1 MFNQFFGQFLLQREL
16 LTPQQLCA
24 IFEEES
30 STRVKLG
37 MLAID
42 KSLMTPEQVEEVH
55 RLQKVMDKR
64 FGEVAILKGYL
75 NPAQVESLL
84 QTQSLRHLSLSQAI
98 LERGYLSLGQLATAL
113 EEYKSASIVSGP
125 KSSDDF
131 DEIAWLLLDFKGSS
145 EEQKELYYTY
155 AGLFLRN
162 IVRFLQV
169 SPVLAGSDDEF
180 IGQAQGWVVSQ
191 VLELDGRKLLTGI
204 VLSED
209 ALITLASRYSGES
222 LTTADPLALD
232 SAAEFLNVH
241 NGTFSINQS
250 NAGTDA
256 IMLPQQIQQSPYFA
270 VRCGY
275 SVSVVVP
282 FGQMQ
287 LLIAEPAE

>member
-24 IFEEES
+24 IFEKES
-30 STRVKLG
+30 SARVKLG

-42 KSLMTPEQVEEVH
+42 KSLMTPDQVEEVH

-75 NPAQVESLL
+75 SPAQVESLL
-84 QTQSLRHLSLSQAI
+84 QTQSMRHLSLSQAI
-98 LERGYLSLGQLATAL
+98 LEHGYLSLGQLTAAL
-113 EEYKSASIVSGP
+113 EEYKNASVISGAKSA
-125 KSSDDF
+125 DDF
-131 DEIAWLLLDFKGSS
+131 DEIAWLLLDFKDST

-162 IVRFLQV
+162 IVRFLQA
-169 SPVLAGSDDEF
+169 SPVLAGSDEAF
-180 IGQAQGWVVSQ
+180 AGQTQGWAVSQ
-191 VLELDGRKLLTGI
+191 IIEMDGRKLLTGL

-209 ALITLASRYSGES
+209 ALITLASRYSGEL
-222 LTTADPLALD
+222 LTTANPLALD
-232 SAAEFLNVH
+232 STAEFLNVH
-241 NGTFSINQS
+241 NGTFSINLS
-250 NAGTDA
+250 NTGNDV
-256 IMLPQQIQQSPYFA
+256 IMLPQKIEQSPYYA
-270 VRCGY
+270 VHRGY

-282 FGQMQ
+282 FGQIQ